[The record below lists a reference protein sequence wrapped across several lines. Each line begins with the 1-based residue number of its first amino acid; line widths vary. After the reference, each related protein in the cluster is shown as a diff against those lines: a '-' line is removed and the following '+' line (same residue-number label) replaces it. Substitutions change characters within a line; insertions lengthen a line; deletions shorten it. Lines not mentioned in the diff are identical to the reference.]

1 MKKYY
6 VIFSIDATLKNA
18 SVIKEYNNLHSLSK
32 FLIEQGL
39 LSNEFN
45 DEKEIEPFN
54 KQNEDGVCKVSIGGL
69 NVCQS

>member
-6 VIFSIDATLKNA
+6 VIFSFDATIKNA
-18 SVIKEYNNLHSLSK
+18 DVVKEYNDLHKLSA
-32 FLIEQGL
+32 FLIEQGM
-39 LSNEFN
+39 LSSEFK

-54 KQNEDGVCKVSIGGL
+54 KQNEDGVLKISIGGC